1 MKPEHAV
8 PAARLH
14 ERKLV
19 IFDVDGTLYD
29 QSQLRRAMAVRLLSH
44 VALTGNISTL
54 RALKAYRHT
63 REIAADAEQPDFE
76 NEAIAA
82 AAHAG
87 KMSEDQAR
95 EIVVE
100 WMHRRPLPL
109 LARCRYAGVAEL
121 FADLR
126 KRGTLI
132 GILSDHPAEAKI
144 AAMGLEA
151 DAIAFA
157 GGDGVPLQ
165 KPDPGGLQHL
175 MEKTDAL
182 PEETVLIGDRQDRD
196 GEAGRRAGIDVLI
209 RSDKRTGPDT
219 FQSFASL
226 LKLWGKPE

>member
-8 PAARLH
+8 LAARLH

-29 QSQLRRAMAVRLLSH
+29 QSRLRRAMAVRLLSH
-44 VALTGNISTL
+44 VAMTGNISTL
-54 RALKAYRHT
+54 KALKAYRHT
-63 REIAADAEQPDFE
+63 REIAADAEQQNFE

-82 AAHAG
+82 AARAG
-87 KMSEDQAR
+87 KISQDQAR
-95 EIVVE
+95 EIVAE
-100 WMHRRPLPL
+100 WMHQRPLPL
-109 LARCRYAGVAEL
+109 LARCRYAGVVEI

-151 DAIAFA
+151 DAIAYA

-165 KPDPGGLQHL
+165 KPDPGGLHYL
-175 MEKTDAL
+175 MKQTSIAPSDAI
-182 PEETVLIGDRQDRD
+182 LIGDRRDRD
-196 GEAGRRAGIDVLI
+196 GEAGRRIGIDVLI

-226 LKLWGKPE
+226 LKLLGKPE